1 MDTVTT
7 IQSINL
13 IATNPKIR
21 AGRPYILDSTV
32 TVADVVIA
40 RNYHKLDADGI
51 ADWYGLTLPQIYA
64 ALAYY
69 YTHKVE
75 VDAQIREQIRRAE
88 QLKENHVGNEH
99 PLLS

>member
-1 MDTVTT
+1 MESTTT

-21 AGRPYILDSTV
+21 GGRPYILDSTV

-40 RNYHKLDADGI
+40 RNYHKLDSDGI
-51 ADWYGLTLPQIYA
+51 ADWYGLTLPQVHA

-69 YTHKVE
+69 YAHKRE
-75 VDAQIREQIRRAE
+75 MDAHIREQIRRAE
-88 QLKENHVGNEH
+88 QLKENHIGNEH